1 MSAQKMIKE
10 NIKEE
15 NIKEDLSISLIKAN
29 LYAFLTPLPFILL
42 FSVNYI
48 YIWGLESF
56 SKGFIIFSFRF
67 LLVILIGI
75 PIHEIIHWIV
85 LIIGKKSAKNVKFG
99 FHIKALCPYVSCK
112 EPVAVQL
119 YRIAIIMPG
128 IILGILPSVY
138 GIITGDSLILLWGLV
153 FIFAAGGD
161 LLVLWL
167 IRKVSIDEYVLDHPK
182 KAGCYVIKS

>member
-1 MSAQKMIKE
+1 MSAQKIIK
-10 NIKEE
+10 E

-56 SKGFIIFSFRF
+56 SKGFIIFNFRF

-75 PIHEIIHWIV
+75 PVHEIIHWIV
-85 LIIGKKSAKNVKFG
+85 LVIGKKSLKNVKFG
-99 FHIKALCPYVSCK
+99 FHIKALCPHVHCK

-119 YRIAIIMPG
+119 YRIAAIMPG

-161 LLVLWL
+161 LLILWL
-167 IRKVSIDEYVLDHPK
+167 TRKVSIDEYVLDHPQ
-182 KAGCYVIKS
+182 KAGCYIMKS